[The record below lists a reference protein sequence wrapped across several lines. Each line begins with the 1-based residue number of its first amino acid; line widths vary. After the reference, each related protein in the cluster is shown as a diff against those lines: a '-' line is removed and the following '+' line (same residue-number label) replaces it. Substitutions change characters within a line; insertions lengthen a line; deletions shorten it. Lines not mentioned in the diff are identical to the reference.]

1 MKTKIQLNNAQRNHL
16 VRIFCDRL
24 RYTKMWDRMGSTQKA
39 LAAESIR
46 LYFLPFKDMAS
57 LPLVEV
63 DYTKK
68 EDSEGNIIDEKY
80 KIELNLTFPFIKPP
94 IEVSL
99 EAEVTKSSIENLV

>member
-57 LPLVEV
+57 LPQIEV
-63 DYTKK
+63 DHIKK
-68 EDSEGNIIDEKY
+68 EDKEGNIIEEKY
-80 KIELNLTFPFIKPP
+80 KFTVDMEFPFIKPA

-99 EAEVTKSSIENLV
+99 ESEVTKSSIENIV